1 LIGSDCELNRRD
13 FLTTATT
20 VSLATTFG
28 KKIARAGENQPPG
41 IKIIDTNVSLFQWPF
56 RRLPLDGTQTMI
68 QKLLAL
74 GIEQAWAGSYEGI
87 LHRDITSVNQR
98 LADECKRFPQLV
110 PIGSINPTLPD
121 WEHDLQQCHHK
132 QQMPGI
138 RLHPNY
144 HGYTLEDPR
153 LLELLKQATA
163 EGLFIQLAAT
173 LEDTRTQHHSLQ
185 VPDVNLTPL
194 PELAAKVPGLRLQIL
209 NAKPRPD
216 LVGKLSKIPGIFF
229 DTARVES
236 TDGVPSLIQHF
247 PEGRVL
253 FGTHAPFLI
262 PEAALVRVYES
273 SILDAASLQSVL
285 SENAAQFLSDSKDT
299 KSSPPK
305 FSIKSR
311 DSQETTPAKTPG
323 GLPPSQQLENYRIW
337 DSYFTPAHSHPGRDG
352 SSNLIAEIERALPA
366 IKTGKFEKL
375 CYFPHVGIGTTRDAD
390 LEQLLKTHP
399 EIIEQPLKRWPDL
412 LMGMIQLN
420 ANNVNASLDALNRWL
435 QDGPMHG
442 VYFPG
447 GGPAALVCSHRNFN
461 PLIERIAELNGVI
474 MQHTWFITGGKR
486 HPGTSTPSEL
496 AILAKRFPD
505 QKFICAHSGGEW
517 ERGIRAVRNSG
528 NILVETSGFDPTA
541 GFIEMA
547 VRELGAGRIIFG
559 SHLPS
564 RSLGTELCK
573 VTAAQ
578 ISEADKRLILG
589 SNFRKLLPSPAD
601 NESEPH

>member
-1 LIGSDCELNRRD
+1 MNTPNCEINRRK

-20 VSLATTFG
+20 IGLATTLGF
-28 KKIARAGENQPPG
+28 KIARSAENQTTG
-41 IKIIDTNVSLFQWPF
+41 IKIIDTNINLFQWPF
-56 RRLPLDGTQTMI
+56 RRLPLDNTQTLI
-68 QKLLAL
+68 QKLLSL
-74 GIEQAWAGSYEGI
+74 GIEQAWAGSYEGL
-87 LHRDITSVNQR
+87 LHRDISTVNLR

-121 WEHDLQQCHHK
+121 WEHDLQQCLHK
-132 QQMPGI
+132 HQMPGI

-144 HGYTLEDPR
+144 HGYSLEDPR

-163 EGLFIQLAAT
+163 EHRFVQLAAT

-185 VPDVNLTPL
+185 ALDVNLTPL
-194 PELAAKVPGLRLQIL
+194 PELAVKVPGLRLQIL

-216 LVGKLSKIPGIFF
+216 LIDKLSKIPGIFF
-229 DTARVES
+229 ETARVEG
-236 TDGVPSLIQHF
+236 TDGVPSLMQRLA
-247 PEGRVL
+247 EGRVML
-253 FGTHAPFLI
+253 GTHAPFLI

-273 SILDAASLQSVL
+273 STLDAAALQSVL
-285 SENAAQFLSDSKDT
+285 SDNAVQFLSASNAT
-299 KSSPPK
+299 RNSPPK
-305 FSIKSR
+305 IRVKNRGSK
-311 DSQETTPAKTPG
+311 ETIPAKIPG
-323 GLPPSQQLENYRIW
+323 GLPPSQQLEKYRIW

-352 SSNLIAEIERALPA
+352 SSSLIAEIERALPA

-375 CYFPHVGIGTTRDAD
+375 CYFPHVGIGTTSDPE
-390 LEQLLKTHP
+390 LEQMLKTHP
-399 EIIEQPLKRWPDL
+399 EIVKKPLKRWPDL

-420 ANNVNASLDALNRWL
+420 PNKVRASLDALNCWL

-447 GGPAALVCSHRNFN
+447 GGPAALTCSHRNFD
-461 PLIERIAELNGVI
+461 PLIKRISELNGVI
-474 MQHTWFITGGKR
+474 MQHTWFKTGGKQS
-486 HPGTSTPSEL
+486 PGASTPSEL
-496 AILAKRFPD
+496 AVLAQRFPH

-517 ERGIRAVRNSG
+517 ERGIRAVRDSE

-578 ISEADKRLILG
+578 ISDSDKRLILG
-589 SNFRKLLPSPAD
+589 TNFRKLLPLNGPV
-601 NESEPH
+601 